1 MAPIHL
7 YTPGIGVLCL
17 CMGPT
22 RINPMVTRSEQD
34 YGSREVIST
43 ITMLY
48 QHINILTPFI
58 FRVIRTLAKWNDKD
72 VPENLIVN
80 LLQKHD
86 RENEVQATYTVLDLF
101 KHFNLRIKTMV
112 LALTWIV
119 CSALYYV
126 LLLDQS
132 ELSDDPYLGF
142 LVTASVQLPGYVY
155 VICTLERPVFGR
167 KRSMCAFL
175 ILSGLCL
182 CLHPLIKNDGGKVT
196 LSVFGRF
203 CANCSYTILNLFSA
217 EQFPTV
223 LRGVGVGFT
232 LVISRVGTILA
243 PYILWSLGPHAPI
256 FFGIAALTA
265 GLSSL
270 VLPETLGHPL
280 PESIADGESRGLA
293 KLF

>member
-1 MAPIHL
+1 
-7 YTPGIGVLCL
+7 
-17 CMGPT
+17 
-22 RINPMVTRSEQD
+22 
-34 YGSREVIST
+34 
-43 ITMLY
+43 
-48 QHINILTPFI
+48 
-58 FRVIRTLAKWNDKD
+58 
-72 VPENLIVN
+72 
-80 LLQKHD
+80 
-86 RENEVQATYTVLDLF
+86 
-101 KHFNLRIKTMV
+101 MV
-112 LALTWIV
+112 LALTWTV

-142 LVTASVQLPGYVY
+142 LVTASVQLPGYIY
-155 VICTLERPVFGR
+155 VILTLERPFFGR

-182 CLHPLIKNDGGKVT
+182 CLHPLTTSKEGKVV

-223 LRGVGVGFT
+223 VRGVGVGFT
-232 LVISRVGTILA
+232 LVISRIGTILA
-243 PYILWSLGPHAPI
+243 PYILLMGPHAPI

-270 VLPETLGHPL
+270 VLPETLGQPL

-293 KLF
+293 KLFKN